1 MKITVKIM
9 FFALLLAFAMQATAM
24 AEYKLK
30 PASEIGKNL
39 FGMGVEKAKEN
50 PDKVEAAVNKLTGE
64 DETDTENPE
73 GGKEEKEDKKNDE

>member
-1 MKITVKIM
+1 MKITAKTM
-9 FFALLLAFAMQATAM
+9 FFAMLLAFSMQSTAM

-50 PDKVEAAVNKLTGE
+50 PDKVEAVAKKLTGE
-64 DETDTENPE
+64 DESDTEKPE
-73 GGKEEKEDKKNDE
+73 DDKAEKEDKKNDE